1 MFPLNN
7 LSTSLLTF
15 RKGRLLYEYV
25 LIYKDGD
32 GVKQVKDKC
41 DCRIIHDEKVNEA
54 RLWALDEWKT
64 EGLCQTFKAL
74 GDVSRLKILWA
85 LERQEMCV
93 CDLAALL
100 GITESAVSH
109 QLRLLRTLRLVK
121 NRRAGTILY
130 YRLADDHVSQ
140 LVRIALEHI
149 QEPGARNQKK

>member
-1 MFPLNN
+1 M
-7 LSTSLLTF
+7 
-15 RKGRLLYEYV
+15 KGG
-25 LIYKDGD
+25 KDTCG
-32 GVKQVKDKC
+32 
-41 DCRIIHDEKVNEA
+41 CRIIHDAKVDEA
-54 RLWALDEWKT
+54 RHRALADRVT
-64 EGLCQTFKAL
+64 ADLCQTFKAL
-74 GDVSRLKILWA
+74 GDISRLKILWA
-85 LERQEMCV
+85 LEYQEMCV

-149 QEPGARNQKK
+149 QEPAGVKR